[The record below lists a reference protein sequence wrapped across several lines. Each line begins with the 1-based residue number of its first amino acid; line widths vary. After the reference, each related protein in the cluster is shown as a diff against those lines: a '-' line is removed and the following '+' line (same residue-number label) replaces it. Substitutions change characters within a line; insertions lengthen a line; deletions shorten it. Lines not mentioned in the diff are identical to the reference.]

1 MKPPDLFVP
10 AFTTLSP
17 TMLLRRPS
25 RPAGFP
31 FDSPR
36 VRYFYFARNA
46 LWRVVRLFGLERGEV
61 LMPAYHHG
69 VEVGALLDAGAR
81 VRFYRVGARMETDL
95 EDLERQIGPQT
106 SAIHLTH
113 FLGFPGPVR
122 EARAIADR
130 HGVPLIED
138 CAHGL
143 LTLDGGQPLGRTGH
157 AAVFCLYKGLPVP
170 NGGALVIH
178 DPRIADPESPPP
190 PPLGSTIS
198 ALAVSMLRRLALRG
212 GAAGRGLRR
221 LALGA
226 GKTLLRASAIEPVP
240 TGSEQ
245 FERANVDLGIS
256 RISLRIARGQDL
268 ARARE
273 RQRSNY
279 LFLHRELADLSP
291 PLLPEPAPGVAPFFY
306 PLRVADNREA
316 ARRLNQRGIEAV
328 DVWRASHPA
337 CDLARFPEVEQ
348 LRRTVLEIPC
358 HQDLGPATLARCV
371 AVIRQVLGPR
381 PAG

>member
-198 ALAVSMLRRLALRG
+198 ALAVSMLRRRAPAPARARRRQDAAARVGDRAGADRLRAVRTRQRRPRDQPDLAAHRARPGSRPRPGAAAEQLPLPPPRARRPLAAAAARAGARG
-212 GAAGRGLRR
+212 GAL
-221 LALGA
+221 
-226 GKTLLRASAIEPVP
+226 
-240 TGSEQ
+240 
-245 FERANVDLGIS
+245 
-256 RISLRIARGQDL
+256 
-268 ARARE
+268 
-273 RQRSNY
+273 
-279 LFLHRELADLSP
+279 
-291 PLLPEPAPGVAPFFY
+291 LLP
-306 PLRVADNREA
+306 A
-316 ARRLNQRGIEAV
+316 AGGGQ
-328 DVWRASHPA
+328 P
-337 CDLARFPEVEQ
+337 
-348 LRRTVLEIPC
+348 
-358 HQDLGPATLARCV
+358 
-371 AVIRQVLGPR
+371 
-381 PAG
+381 